1 MLNNNDINN
10 DINNNINNHIIDI
23 NLIFQ
28 PDNKKNSADI
38 ISELTA
44 LSPIELYK
52 TFELGLKL
60 LKSGKNVI
68 QLWENNDWEEKIKE
82 KDNCIENL
90 NQDIEQLNTLIKQN
104 EINVKKEKKEL
115 VQKSITD
122 TEIKLNCYIDD
133 YKKRIVELE
142 DKISGINDEHYKSK
156 DIALQSIIHKYEERE
171 SDIRDKHEL
180 LLREE
185 REKYVSSMKEY
196 SDTINNMNNMNN
208 MNNNNST
215 IIGQEGE
222 NETFRELNLLF
233 PKCEIEDTHTTQ
245 GRGDF
250 IIKDNDLSIMI
261 ETKKYNAN
269 VPKKEIDKFY
279 RDMISQGNSDVSC
292 GILISL
298 NTGIATKEDFRFE
311 VNNGKFLFFL
321 HNVSKY
327 KRWNNIS
334 LAIKFFKLIIEQQDY
349 IDFTNQ
355 DVINQFTKSAK
366 DFRRNYSRQKNRLD
380 KFYADNIKDLDEQQ
394 TLIGTLFQAINVKY

>member
-1 MLNNNDINN
+1 MLINN
-10 DINNNINNHIIDI
+10 DINNHIIDI
-23 NLIFQ
+23 NLRFQ

-44 LSPIELYK
+44 LSPLETYK

-82 KDNCIENL
+82 KDNCIEDL

-104 EINVKKEKKEL
+104 EINVKQEKKEL

-133 YKKRIVELE
+133 YKKRIAELE

-156 DIALQSIIHKYEERE
+156 DNAIQSIIDKYEKRE

-222 NETFRELNLLF
+222 NETFRELNLMF
-233 PKCEIEDTHTTQ
+233 PKCEIEDTHMIE

-250 IIKDNDLSIMI
+250 IIKDNDLSVMI
-261 ETKKYNAN
+261 EAKKYKIN

-327 KRWNNIS
+327 KCWNNIS

-366 DFRRNYSRQKNRLD
+366 DFKRNYSRQKTRLD

-394 TLIGTLFQAINVKY
+394 TLIGTLFQAVNVKY

>member
-10 DINNNINNHIIDI
+10 PIIDI
-23 NLIFQ
+23 NLKFQ
-28 PDNKKNSADI
+28 SDDKKSSTDI
-38 ISELTA
+38 IREVST
-44 LSPIELYK
+44 LSPLETYK

-82 KDNCIENL
+82 KDNCIEDL

-104 EINVKKEKKEL
+104 EINVKQEKKEL

-185 REKYVSSMKEY
+185 REKYISSMKEY
-196 SDTINNMNNMNN
+196 SDTINNMNN

-222 NETFRELNLLF
+222 NETFRELNLMF
-233 PKCEIEDTHTTQ
+233 PKCEIEDTHTIQ

-279 RDMISQGNSDVSC
+279 RDMISQCNSDVSC

-298 NTGIATKEDFRFE
+298 NTGIATKEDFKFE

-366 DFRRNYSRQKNRLD
+366 DFKRNYSKQKTRLD
-380 KFYADNIKDLDEQQ
+380 KFYADTIKDLDEQQ

>member
-10 DINNNINNHIIDI
+10 PIIDI
-23 NLIFQ
+23 NLKFQ
-28 PDNKKNSADI
+28 SDDKKSSTDI
-38 ISELTA
+38 IREVST
-44 LSPIELYK
+44 LSPLETYK

-60 LKSGKNVI
+60 LKSGKNII
-68 QLWENNDWEEKIKE
+68 QLWENNEWEEKIKE
-82 KDNCIENL
+82 KDNCIEDL

-104 EINVKKEKKEL
+104 EINVKQEKKEL

-133 YKKRIVELE
+133 YKKRIAELE

-185 REKYVSSMKEY
+185 REKYISSMKEY

-222 NETFRELNLLF
+222 NETFRELNLMF
-233 PKCEIEDTHTTQ
+233 PKCEIEDTHTIQ

-261 ETKKYNAN
+261 ETKKYNTN

-298 NTGIATKEDFRFE
+298 NTGIATKEDFKFE

-366 DFRRNYSRQKNRLD
+366 DFKRNYSKQKTRLD
-380 KFYADNIKDLDEQQ
+380 KFYADTIKDLDEQQ

>member
-10 DINNNINNHIIDI
+10 DINNPIIDI

-82 KDNCIENL
+82 KDNCIEDL
-90 NQDIEQLNTLIKQN
+90 NQDIQQLNTLIKQN
-104 EINVKKEKKEL
+104 EINVKQEKKEL
-115 VQKSITD
+115 VQKSIND

-156 DIALQSIIHKYEERE
+156 DTAVQSIIHKYEKRE

-196 SDTINNMNNMNN
+196 SDTINNINNMNN

-222 NETFRELNLLF
+222 NETFRELNLMF
-233 PKCEIEDTHTTQ
+233 PKCEIEDTHTIQ

-279 RDMISQGNSDVSC
+279 RDMISQCNSDVSC

-366 DFRRNYSRQKNRLD
+366 DFKRNYSKQKTRLD
-380 KFYADNIKDLDEQQ
+380 KFYADTIKDLDEQQ

>member
-10 DINNNINNHIIDI
+10 DINNHIIDI
-23 NLIFQ
+23 NLKFQ
-28 PDNKKNSADI
+28 PDDKKNSTDI
-38 ISELTA
+38 IREVSN
-44 LSPIELYK
+44 LSPLETYK

-60 LKSGKNVI
+60 LKSGKNII
-68 QLWENNDWEEKIKE
+68 QLWENNEWEEKIKE

-90 NQDIEQLNTLIKQN
+90 NQDIQQLNTLIKQN
-104 EINVKKEKKEL
+104 EINVKQEKKEL

-133 YKKRIVELE
+133 YKKRIAELE

-156 DIALQSIIHKYEERE
+156 DTAIQSIIDKYEKRE

-185 REKYVSSMKEY
+185 REKYISSMKEY
-196 SDTINNMNNMNN
+196 NDTINNMNN

-222 NETFRELNLLF
+222 NETFRELNLMF
-233 PKCEIEDTHTTQ
+233 PKCEIEDTHTTE

-261 ETKKYNAN
+261 ETKKYNTN

-279 RDMISQGNSDVSC
+279 RDMISQCNSDVSC

-298 NTGIATKEDFRFE
+298 NTGIANKEDFRFE

-327 KRWNNIS
+327 KCWNNIS

-366 DFRRNYSRQKNRLD
+366 DFKRNCSKQKTRLD
-380 KFYADNIKDLDEQQ
+380 KFHSDAIKDLDEQQ
-394 TLIGTLFQAINVKY
+394 TLISTLFQAINVKY

>member
-10 DINNNINNHIIDI
+10 PIIDI
-23 NLIFQ
+23 NLKFQ
-28 PDNKKNSADI
+28 SDDKKSSTDI
-38 ISELTA
+38 IREVST
-44 LSPIELYK
+44 LSPLETYK

-156 DIALQSIIHKYEERE
+156 DIVLQSIIHKYEERE
-171 SDIRDKHEL
+171 SDIRDNHAL

-222 NETFRELNLLF
+222 NETFRELNLMF

-279 RDMISQGNSDVSC
+279 RDMISQCNSDVSC

-366 DFRRNYSRQKNRLD
+366 DFKRNYSKQKTRLD
-380 KFYADNIKDLDEQQ
+380 KFYADTIKDLDEQQ

>member
-10 DINNNINNHIIDI
+10 PIIDI
-23 NLIFQ
+23 NLKFQ
-28 PDNKKNSADI
+28 SDDKKCSTDI
-38 ISELTA
+38 IREVST
-44 LSPIELYK
+44 LSPLETYK

-68 QLWENNDWEEKIKE
+68 QLWENNEWEEKIKE
-82 KDNCIENL
+82 KDNCIEDL
-90 NQDIEQLNTLIKQN
+90 NQDIQQLNTLIKQN
-104 EINVKKEKKEL
+104 EINVKQEKKEL

-133 YKKRIVELE
+133 YKKRIAELE

-185 REKYVSSMKEY
+185 REKYISSMKEY

-222 NETFRELNLLF
+222 NETFRELNLMF

-298 NTGIATKEDFRFE
+298 NTGIATKEDFKFE

-366 DFRRNYSRQKNRLD
+366 DFKRNYSKQKTRLD
-380 KFYADNIKDLDEQQ
+380 KFYADTIKDLDEQQ

>member
-10 DINNNINNHIIDI
+10 PIIDI
-23 NLIFQ
+23 NLKFQ
-28 PDNKKNSADI
+28 SDDKKSSTDI
-38 ISELTA
+38 IREVST
-44 LSPIELYK
+44 LSPLETYK

-104 EINVKKEKKEL
+104 EINVKQEKKEL

-156 DIALQSIIHKYEERE
+156 DTAVQSIIHKYEKRE

-185 REKYVSSMKEY
+185 REKYISSMKEY
-196 SDTINNMNNMNN
+196 NDTINNMNN

-222 NETFRELNLLF
+222 NETFRELNLMF

-279 RDMISQGNSDVSC
+279 RDMISQCNSDVSC

-366 DFRRNYSRQKNRLD
+366 DFKRNYSKQKTRLD
-380 KFYADNIKDLDEQQ
+380 KFYADTIKDLDEQQ

>member
-10 DINNNINNHIIDI
+10 PIIDI
-23 NLIFQ
+23 NLKFQ
-28 PDNKKNSADI
+28 SDDKKSSTDI
-38 ISELTA
+38 IREVST
-44 LSPIELYK
+44 LSPLETYK

-82 KDNCIENL
+82 KDNCIEDL
-90 NQDIEQLNTLIKQN
+90 NQDIQQLNTLIKQN
-104 EINVKKEKKEL
+104 EINVKQEKKEL

-185 REKYVSSMKEY
+185 REKYISSMKEY

-222 NETFRELNLLF
+222 NETFRELNLMF
-233 PKCEIEDTHTTQ
+233 PKCEIEDTHTTE

-298 NTGIATKEDFRFE
+298 NTGIATKEDFKFE

-366 DFRRNYSRQKNRLD
+366 DFKRNYSKQKTRLD
-380 KFYADNIKDLDEQQ
+380 KFYADTIKDLDEQQ

>member
-1 MLNNNDINN
+1 MLNNN

-133 YKKRIVELE
+133 YKKRIAELE

-156 DIALQSIIHKYEERE
+156 DTAVKSIIHKYEERE
-171 SDIRDKHEL
+171 SEIREKYEL

-196 SDTINNMNNMNN
+196 NDTINNMNNMNN

-298 NTGIATKEDFRFE
+298 NSGIANKEDFRFE

-327 KRWNNIS
+327 KCWNNIS

-366 DFRRNYSRQKNRLD
+366 DFKRNYSKQKTRLD
-380 KFYADNIKDLDEQQ
+380 KFYADTIKDLDDQQ

>member
-10 DINNNINNHIIDI
+10 PIIDI
-23 NLIFQ
+23 NLKFQ
-28 PDNKKNSADI
+28 SDDKKSSTDI
-38 ISELTA
+38 IREVST
-44 LSPIELYK
+44 LSPLETYK

-222 NETFRELNLLF
+222 NETFRELNLMF

-279 RDMISQGNSDVSC
+279 RDMISQCNSDVSC

-366 DFRRNYSRQKNRLD
+366 DFKRNYSKQKTRLD
-380 KFYADNIKDLDEQQ
+380 KFYADTIKDLDEQQ

>member
-10 DINNNINNHIIDI
+10 PIIDI
-23 NLIFQ
+23 NLKFQ
-28 PDNKKNSADI
+28 SDDKKSSTDI
-38 ISELTA
+38 IREVST
-44 LSPIELYK
+44 LSPLETYK

-90 NQDIEQLNTLIKQN
+90 NQDIQQLNTLIKQN
-104 EINVKKEKKEL
+104 EINVKQEKKEL

-156 DIALQSIIHKYEERE
+156 DTAVQSIIHKYEKRE
-171 SDIRDKHEL
+171 SEIREKYDL

-196 SDTINNMNNMNN
+196 NDTINNMNNMNN

-222 NETFRELNLLF
+222 NETFRELNLMF

-279 RDMISQGNSDVSC
+279 RDMISQCNSDVSC

-366 DFRRNYSRQKNRLD
+366 DFKRNYSKQKTRLD
-380 KFYADNIKDLDEQQ
+380 KFYADTIKDLDEQQ

>member
-10 DINNNINNHIIDI
+10 PIIDI
-23 NLIFQ
+23 NLKFQ
-28 PDNKKNSADI
+28 SDDKKSSTDI
-38 ISELTA
+38 IREVST
-44 LSPIELYK
+44 LSPLETYK

-156 DIALQSIIHKYEERE
+156 DNAIQSIIDKYEKRE

-222 NETFRELNLLF
+222 NETFRELNLMF

-279 RDMISQGNSDVSC
+279 RDMISQCNSDVSC

-298 NTGIATKEDFRFE
+298 NTGIATKEDFKFE

-366 DFRRNYSRQKNRLD
+366 DFKRNYSKQKTRLD
-380 KFYADNIKDLDEQQ
+380 KFYADTIKDLDEQQ

>member
-10 DINNNINNHIIDI
+10 PIIDI
-23 NLIFQ
+23 NLKFQ
-28 PDNKKNSADI
+28 SDDKKSSTDI
-38 ISELTA
+38 IREVST
-44 LSPIELYK
+44 LSPLETYK

-60 LKSGKNVI
+60 LKSGKNII

-82 KDNCIENL
+82 KDNCIEDL

-104 EINVKKEKKEL
+104 EINVKQEKKEL

-156 DIALQSIIHKYEERE
+156 DTAVQSIIHKYEKRE
-171 SDIRDKHEL
+171 SDIREKHDL

-185 REKYVSSMKEY
+185 REKYISSMKEY

-233 PKCEIEDTHTTQ
+233 PKCEIEDTHMIE

-250 IIKDNDLSIMI
+250 IIKDNDLSVMI
-261 ETKKYNAN
+261 EAKKYKIN

-298 NTGIATKEDFRFE
+298 NSGIANKEDFRFE

-321 HNVSKY
+321 HNVSKHKY
-327 KRWNNIS
+327 WNNIR

-366 DFRRNYSRQKNRLD
+366 DFKRNYSKQKTRLD
-380 KFYADNIKDLDEQQ
+380 KFYSDTIKDLDDQQ
-394 TLIGTLFQAINVKY
+394 TLMGTLFQAVNVKY

>member
-10 DINNNINNHIIDI
+10 PIIDI
-23 NLIFQ
+23 NLKFQ
-28 PDNKKNSADI
+28 SDDKKSSTDI
-38 ISELTA
+38 IREVST
-44 LSPIELYK
+44 LSPLETYK

-82 KDNCIENL
+82 KDNCIEDL

-104 EINVKKEKKEL
+104 EINVKQEKKEL

-185 REKYVSSMKEY
+185 REKYISSMKEY

-222 NETFRELNLLF
+222 NETFRELNLMF
-233 PKCEIEDTHTTQ
+233 PKCEIEDTHTIQ

-279 RDMISQGNSDVSC
+279 RDMISQCNSDVSC

-298 NTGIATKEDFRFE
+298 NTGIATKEDFKFE

-366 DFRRNYSRQKNRLD
+366 DFKRNYSKQKTRLD
-380 KFYADNIKDLDEQQ
+380 KFYADTIKDLDEQQ

>member
-10 DINNNINNHIIDI
+10 PIIDI
-23 NLIFQ
+23 NLKFQ
-28 PDNKKNSADI
+28 SDDKKSSTDI
-38 ISELTA
+38 IREVST
-44 LSPIELYK
+44 LSPLETYK

-104 EINVKKEKKEL
+104 EINVKQEKKEL

-185 REKYVSSMKEY
+185 REKYISSMKEY
-196 SDTINNMNNMNN
+196 NDTINNMNNMNN

-222 NETFRELNLLF
+222 NETFRELNLMF
-233 PKCEIEDTHTTQ
+233 PKCEIEDTHTIQ

-279 RDMISQGNSDVSC
+279 RDMISQCNSDVSC

-366 DFRRNYSRQKNRLD
+366 DFKRNYSKQKTRLD

>member
-10 DINNNINNHIIDI
+10 PIIDI
-23 NLIFQ
+23 NLKFQ
-28 PDNKKNSADI
+28 SDDKKSSTDI
-38 ISELTA
+38 IREVST
-44 LSPIELYK
+44 LSPLETYK

-90 NQDIEQLNTLIKQN
+90 NQDIQQLNTLIKQN
-104 EINVKKEKKEL
+104 EINVKQEKKEL

-133 YKKRIVELE
+133 YKKRIAELE

-222 NETFRELNLLF
+222 NETFRELNLMF

-279 RDMISQGNSDVSC
+279 RDMISQCNSDVSC

-366 DFRRNYSRQKNRLD
+366 DFKRNYSKQKTRLD
-380 KFYADNIKDLDEQQ
+380 KFYADTIKDLDEQQ